1 MDKLNTSFWKL
12 RHGNKK
18 RRKIINLS
26 SKPSLRKNKIFIH
39 SKNENYKTQ
48 KKKKETDYPNSTAEA
63 CKQWDICF

>member
-26 SKPSLRKNKIFIH
+26 IKPSLRKNKSSFTPKMKII
-39 SKNENYKTQ
+39 KL

>member
-26 SKPSLRKNKIFIH
+26 SKPSLRKKYNLH
-39 SKNENYKTQ
+39 SLQNENYKTQ
-48 KKKKETDYPNSTAEA
+48 KKKETYYPTSTAEA

>member
-48 KKKKETDYPNSTAEA
+48 KKKETYYPTSTAEA

>member
-26 SKPSLRKNKIFIH
+26 SKPSLRKKTKSSFTPKMKII
-39 SKNENYKTQ
+39 KL